1 MSRSTA
7 VAHFLFV
14 STCPL
19 LLLNVFVRVCLCVSL
34 AEFEVN
40 QINKSLNALA
50 KEIGAKKKAKEDATE
65 LMATVAKTKE
75 ELKAKEE
82 QLKALEKQVQARMR
96 MVGNIVHE
104 SVPVSKDEAD
114 NVITKTWG
122 ECKRDHAKYHH
133 HELLHMI
140 DGYAAEKGVTVAGH
154 RGYFLKGQRDEQT
167 DLDDT
172 PRAAAG
178 SDCDSLK
185 PPGIDLIFL
194 CLLLLLFLVVLCIP
208 QAWVFC

>member
-1 MSRSTA
+1 M
-7 VAHFLFV
+7 FV
-14 STCPL
+14 
-19 LLLNVFVRVCLCVSL
+19 CVSV
-34 AEFEVN
+34 EFEVN
-40 QINKSLNALA
+40 QINKSLNALS

-114 NVITKTWG
+114 NEITKTWG

-154 RGYFLKGQRDEQT
+154 RGYFLKGQTNRQI
-167 DLDDT
+167 DDT
-172 PRAAAG
+172 RCSRRRLRLA
-178 SDCDSLK
+178 
-185 PPGIDLIFL
+185 
-194 CLLLLLFLVVLCIP
+194 
-208 QAWVFC
+208 